1 MNKTIEEYTKEI
13 HQQNV
18 SVGWWDN
25 PDECIYQKIQLIS
38 TEICEATEGER
49 KNLMDDHLPTRKM
62 GEVELADALIR
73 TLDLGGKLR
82 LVYDSKYRKPPNVMV
97 NIFSSIGKQHLGITQ
112 ALAQFSIYYD
122 LTQTAPDGGWEHP
135 RNTHYSELI
144 ESILKCAEINSYDI
158 YAAMDE
164 KLIYNKNRQDHKRE
178 NRKQEGG
185 KSF

>member
-73 TLDLGGKLR
+73 TLDLGAKLGCTYTE
-82 LVYDSKYRKPPNVMV
+82 LTSKRRSPFIRECN
-97 NIFSSIGKQHLGITQ
+97 SIGKQHLGLTV
-112 ALAQFSIYYD
+112 ALVDWATSFHLDDEVS
-122 LTQTAPDGGWEHP
+122 
-135 RNTHYSELI
+135 NSNYSVLVNG
-144 ESILKCAEINSYDI
+144 ILCCAEINNYNIFD
-158 YAAMDE
+158 AMDE
-164 KLIYNKNRQDHKRE
+164 KIIYNKTRQDHSRAK
-178 NRKQEGG
+178 RKQAGG
-185 KSF
+185 KTF

>member
-73 TLDLGGKLR
+73 TLDLGGKLG
-82 LVYDSKYRKPPNVMV
+82 LEYDNTANHSDHIDAGYT
-97 NIFSSIGKQHLGITQ
+97 IGRQHLGITI
-112 ALAQFSIYYD
+112 AVSYFAMAIDEIDMHLA
-122 LTQTAPDGGWEHP
+122 
-135 RNTHYSELI
+135 YSQVI
-144 ESILKCAEINSYDI
+144 NSILRCAEINNYSI
-158 YAAMDE
+158 YEAMDE
-164 KLIYNKNRQDHKRE
+164 KITYNKSRPDHKRST
-178 NRKQEGG
+178 RTLQGG